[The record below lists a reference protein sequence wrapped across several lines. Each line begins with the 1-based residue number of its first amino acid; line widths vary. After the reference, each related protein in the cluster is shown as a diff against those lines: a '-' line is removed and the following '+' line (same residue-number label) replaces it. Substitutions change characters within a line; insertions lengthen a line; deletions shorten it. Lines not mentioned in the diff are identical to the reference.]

1 MGFTKRQT
9 DNNETGFGLVYLKF
23 CLKVKNN
30 SQRFEIVVQF
40 KFLCDFL
47 LEFSSFA
54 QVFVLVRK
62 DDIDQILGCCA
73 VHKMIAPEL
82 HPLSCLR

>member
-1 MGFTKRQT
+1 MPSL
-9 DNNETGFGLVYLKF
+9 NLCV
-23 CLKVKNN
+23 KVNDN
-30 SQRFEIVVQF
+30 SQIFEIVVQL

-47 LEFSSFA
+47 LELSSFP
-54 QVFVLVRK
+54 QVLVLIHK

-82 HPLSCLR
+82 HPLTCLR